1 MHETIIQKMPRLVD
15 PVTRQRLEG
24 AGGEGQRW
32 MGVPNLFRSCYATGM
47 ESPSLR
53 WLYLDLNSYF
63 ASVEQQLDP
72 ALRGRPIVVAPV
84 DSDST
89 SAIAASYEA
98 KAFGIRTGTKIG
110 EARALCRDLIIVPA
124 RHGAYVEFHHRII
137 AEVERHVPVTA
148 VCSIDEVACRLLDNE
163 NDPARVTALAARIKA
178 GLRANVGESLTASI
192 GVAPNRLLAKMAADM
207 RKPDGLT
214 VLTPDTLAARLAG
227 LKLSDIPG
235 VGRNME
241 RRLAAAGV
249 VTMERLLA
257 LDAREARLAWGSV
270 WGERMHWLLQGAEVA
285 ELPTV
290 QRSIGHS
297 HVLGPEKRAPE
308 AARLV
313 ARRLAAKA
321 ATRLRRAEK
330 SAGWLGLA
338 VKAESASGE
347 KPPKW
352 SSGVRLARVMDTI
365 TLLEHLDALWTTML
379 AQFPPRR
386 FLQVAVTLG
395 ELGDADTAQAGLFD
409 ARAADAAR
417 RLALSRAMDKVN
429 ARFGRDAVTLGHD
442 ALGAARSQGPRIAFT
457 RIPELAEF
465 HE

>member
-1 MHETIIQKMPRLVD
+1 
-15 PVTRQRLEG
+15 
-24 AGGEGQRW
+24 
-32 MGVPNLFRSCYATGM
+32 M
-47 ESPSLR
+47 ESRPLR

-98 KAFGIRTGTKIG
+98 KAFGIRTGTKIH
-110 EARALCRDLIIVPA
+110 EARALCRDLVVVPA
-124 RHGAYVEFHHRII
+124 RHGEYVRVHHEII

-163 NDPARVTALAARIKA
+163 NSPAAVTALAARIKA
-178 GLRANVGESLTASI
+178 GIRANVGQCLTASI
-192 GVAPNRLLAKMAADM
+192 GVAANRLLAKIAADM
-207 RKPDGLT
+207 KKPDGLT
-214 VLTPDTLAARLAG
+214 ILAPQTLATQLLT

-249 VTMERLLA
+249 VTMDRLLA
-257 LDAREARLAWGSV
+257 LDEREARQAWGSV
-270 WGERMHWLLQGAEVA
+270 WGNRMFWLLQGAEVA
-285 ELPTV
+285 DVPTV

-297 HVLGPEKRAPE
+297 HVLGPDKRTPDR
-308 AARLV
+308 ARLV
-313 ARRLAAKA
+313 ARRLTGKA

-330 SAGWLGLA
+330 AAGWLGLS
-338 VKAESASGE
+338 VKGE
-347 KPPKW
+347 AAFGDKPPKW
-352 SSGVRLARVMDTI
+352 AAGVRITPAMDTI
-365 TLLEHLDALWTTML
+365 TLLENLDGLW
-379 AQFPPRR
+379 AQMGREFTPRR
-386 FLQVAVTLG
+386 FLQVGITLG
-395 ELGDADTAQAGLFD
+395 ELTDADAAQPGLFD
-409 ARAADAAR
+409 NGATTR
-417 RLALSRAMDKVN
+417 RLALSRAIDKVN
-429 ARFGRDAVTLGHD
+429 TRFGRDAVTLGHD
-442 ALGAARSQGPRIAFT
+442 AAGAARSSGPRIAFT

>member
-1 MHETIIQKMPRLVD
+1 M
-15 PVTRQRLEG
+15 VT
-24 AGGEGQRW
+24 A
-32 MGVPNLFRSCYATGM
+32 
-47 ESPSLR
+47 SLR

-72 ALRGRPIVVAPV
+72 ALRGKPIVVAPV

-98 KAFGIRTGTKIG
+98 KAFGIRTGTKIR
-110 EARALCRDLIIVPA
+110 EARALCRDVIVVPA
-124 RHGAYVEFHHRII
+124 RHGAYVDYHHRVI

-163 NDPARVTALAARIKA
+163 NDIAGVTALAARIKR
-178 GLRANVGESLTASI
+178 GLRANVGTCLTASI

-207 RKPDGLT
+207 MKPDGLT
-214 VLTPDTLAARLAG
+214 ILAPDTLAVRLAG

-285 ELPTV
+285 DVPTV

-297 HVLGPEKRAPE
+297 HVLGPDKRTPDR
-308 AARLV
+308 ARLV
-313 ARRLAAKA
+313 ARRLTAKA
-321 ATRLRRAEK
+321 ATRLRRADK
-330 SAGWLGLA
+330 TAGWLGLS
-338 VKAESASGE
+338 VKAEAAPGE

-352 SSGVRLARVMDTI
+352 SAGVKLRQAADTM
-365 TLLEHLDALWTTML
+365 TLLECLDGLWTAML
-379 AQFPPRR
+379 DQFGARR
-386 FLQVAVTLG
+386 FLQVGVTLG
-395 ELGDADTAQAGLFD
+395 ELGDAETAQAGLFD
-409 ARAADAAR
+409 AQAQRNIER

-442 ALGAARSQGPRIAFT
+442 AVGAARSHGPRIAFT